1 MANKTKQAS
10 LKDLDP
16 SIYKDI
22 QSINTLIGNTVLRVF
37 KKYKELNKKNIY
49 EFIKLPIDKTNV
61 SSVMVYK
68 KKNKYSCMIQV
79 TNHVDTSKDMR
90 KLMTEVFQKIRKL
103 VRKKYKVELTSEY
116 EKSKKYEGFDIWLNS
131 SLSRKIWNSL
141 DVEEENIKESYD
153 VLLVE
158 YNELPS
164 GLKDTISDI
173 YNKID
178 ENFKSFK
185 ERYDI
190 FDNTNISD
198 ETFGFTVLKK
208 INDSYSGNIN
218 ITSHNES
225 YDDKLIN
232 MKNQAFQKIVSFNE
246 SFNIENPCKE
256 LSLSEDTDNSIEI
269 KLSPEYSKKLYEYF
283 DKDIKEKEEVV
294 TEATNSSR
302 MKSLEERGSNLLRSF
317 YRDNPDKKVNDASM
331 KLLSN
336 IVTKNLIKAWNIS
349 FNEVRFSLDDKKKGT
364 ITFKLP
370 QYNQEVIKRF
380 IYGRESLNGF
390 LHSKPSIDIKI
401 SGDIFNQK
409 LENTKEFVK
418 FIKNMLL
425 YYEKN
430 SSKYFN
436 VFFQEVQKMD
446 SRTKFLLCD
455 KLSMIPK
462 IVLAAIFIFDEVQIS
477 NSKTFTHNE
486 KDIRVITNFIK
497 NIFNDYK
504 NPQNEQSK
512 ILQDLSDILLNLS
525 KEVKNDKAS
534 SIKESIEMLYNGDFD
549 NDINAF
555 IERWEEE
562 QVDRI
567 SMNKETNAELKYV
580 TEKFGVKKL
589 KKIPNDLIAY
599 ITIETDC
606 IEDNNDKMMLASYT
620 LGKIEIVEWYI
631 QLLEVGSKKYVVQHT
646 KPQLMRIHSQLLECY
661 KNIMA
666 VKIEKKNTDL
676 IDKTKYPPGYE
687 W

>member
-1 MANKTKQAS
+1 MGNKTKQAS

-79 TNHVDTSKDMR
+79 TNHTDTSKDMR
-90 KLMTEVFQKIRKL
+90 KLMTEVFQKIRKI

-190 FDNTNISD
+190 FDNTNITD
-198 ETFGFTVLKK
+198 ETFGSTVLKK

-232 MKNQAFQKIVSFNE
+232 MKNQAFQKIISFNE
-246 SFNIENPCKE
+246 SFNTENPCKE

-302 MKSLEERGSNLLRSF
+302 MKYLEKNGSNLLQSF

-336 IVTKNLIKAWNIS
+336 IVTKNLIKPWNIS

-401 SGDIFNQK
+401 SPDIFNQK
-409 LENTKEFVK
+409 LENTEEFVK

-555 IERWEEE
+555 IERWEDD
-562 QVDRI
+562 QVDKI

>member
-1 MANKTKQAS
+1 MANRTKQAS

-79 TNHVDTSKDMR
+79 TNHTDTSKDMR
-90 KLMTEVFQKIRKL
+90 NLMREVFQKIRKI

-153 VLLVE
+153 VLIVE

-164 GLKDTISDI
+164 GLKDTISGI

-190 FDNTNISD
+190 FDNTNITD
-198 ETFGFTVLKK
+198 ETFGSTVLKK
-208 INDSYSGNIN
+208 INESYSGSIN
-218 ITSHNES
+218 ITSYDES

-246 SFNIENPCKE
+246 SFNTENPCKE

-283 DKDIKEKEEVV
+283 DKDIKEEEII
-294 TEATNSSR
+294 TEATNSR
-302 MKSLEERGSNLLRSF
+302 MKSLEERGLNLLRSF
-317 YRDNPDKKVNDASM
+317 YKDIPNKKINDNSM

-336 IVTKNLIKAWNIS
+336 IVSKNLIRPWNIS
-349 FNEVRFSLDDKKKGT
+349 FNEVRFSLDNKKKGT

-370 QYNQEVIKRF
+370 QYSDDVIERF
-380 IYGRESLNGF
+380 INGRESLNGF
-390 LHSKPSIDIKI
+390 LHRKPYIDIKI
-401 SGDIFNQK
+401 SPDIFNQK
-409 LENTKEFVK
+409 LENIEDFVK

-425 YYEKN
+425 YYEKK
-430 SSKYFN
+430 SLKYFN

-446 SRTKFLLCD
+446 KKTKFLLSD

-462 IVLAAIFIFDEVQIS
+462 TVLMAIFVFDEVQIS
-477 NSKTFTHNE
+477 NGKCFTHDP
-486 KDIRVITNFIK
+486 KDIRVITNFVK
-497 NIFNDYK
+497 NIINDYK
-504 NPQNEQSK
+504 NPENERSK
-512 ILQDLSDILLNLS
+512 ILKDLSDILLNLS
-525 KEVKNDKAS
+525 KEVKDNKAS

-555 IERWEEE
+555 IERWEDD
-562 QVDRI
+562 QVDKI

-589 KKIPNDLIAY
+589 KKIPSDLIAY

-676 IDKTKYPPGYE
+676 IDKIKYPPGYE